1 MEEKSME
8 GKSMGEESMEEESIE
23 EKSIEEKSIEEKSIE
38 EEKLQAEKKTGRNRV
53 EQWKTAGS
61 LFLYFC
67 KIGFFTFGGGWSIL
81 AQMEEEFIDKRKV
94 ITKQDLL
101 DMTSVG
107 KSLPGIMITNIT
119 IVFGYRMAGVPG
131 AIASTIGITVPP
143 VVILSFVTV
152 VYRWIK
158 DNLYVGYV
166 LKGIRAAVAPIIMAS
181 TVSLWKS
188 GIKDRPA
195 FFIFL
200 SAFLC
205 SAFTNMG
212 NIPIVVSGLL
222 LAVVLNFSVK
232 RRKQD

>member
-8 GKSMGEESMEEESIE
+8 EKSME
-23 EKSIEEKSIEEKSIE
+23 EKSIEEGKMEK
-38 EEKLQAEKKTGRNRV
+38 EKKAGRNRV
-53 EQWKTAGS
+53 EQWKMACS

-188 GIKDRPA
+188 GIKDRAA

-200 SAFLC
+200 AAFLC

-222 LAVVLNFSVK
+222 LAVGLNFSVK

>member
-8 GKSMGEESMEEESIE
+8 EGKME
-23 EKSIEEKSIEEKSIE
+23 K
-38 EEKLQAEKKTGRNRV
+38 EKKAGRNRV
-53 EQWKTAGS
+53 EQWKMACS

-188 GIKDRPA
+188 GIKDRAA

-200 SAFLC
+200 AAFLC

-222 LAVVLNFSVK
+222 LAVGLNFSVK

>member
-1 MEEKSME
+1 ME
-8 GKSMGEESMEEESIE
+8 GKSMEEKSIEEESMEEEKL
-23 EKSIEEKSIEEKSIE
+23 EK
-38 EEKLQAEKKTGRNRV
+38 EKLQAEKKTGRNRV

-131 AIASTIGITVPP
+131 AVASTIGITVPP
-143 VVILSFVTV
+143 VVILTFVTV
-152 VYRWIK
+152 LYRWIK

-181 TVSLWKS
+181 TVSLWES

-200 SAFLC
+200 AAFLC

>member
-1 MEEKSME
+1 MEEKSMEEKSMEEKSMGEESMEEKSME
-8 GKSMGEESMEEESIE
+8 GKS
-23 EKSIEEKSIEEKSIE
+23 IE
-38 EEKLQAEKKTGRNRV
+38 EEKMEEEKKAVLNKI

-119 IVFGYRMAGVPG
+119 IVFGYWMAGVPG

-143 VVILSFVTV
+143 VVILSFVTL
-152 VYRWIK
+152 VYCWIK

-200 SAFLC
+200 AAFLC

>member
-1 MEEKSME
+1 MEGESMEEESMGEESAEGKSIEEKSMEEKSME
-8 GKSMGEESMEEESIE
+8 EEN
-23 EKSIEEKSIEEKSIE
+23 IE
-38 EEKLQAEKKTGRNRV
+38 EENMEKEKKAGRNRV
-53 EQWKTAGS
+53 EQWKMAGS

-195 FFIFL
+195 FLIFL
-200 SAFLC
+200 AAFLC